1 MGVTDRYWRP
11 IEPGEAARVFGRPVE
26 IVKAHLR
33 WLFAVAHC
41 RWEGGEA
48 ILKRQPPMGRA
59 AGELRWQHR
68 LTNHL
73 ADAGIPAVRVRRM
86 VEMDGLWYE
95 IADVAQGDDV
105 YAGTDTWE
113 PFRSAAHAAEAG
125 AVLAR
130 LHDAAVDFVPA
141 RPQPQ
146 TGFVVQLDLVRM
158 EPADAVAELA
168 AARPAVADYLAGLD
182 WRPQVDRAYGD
193 AFRRLR
199 PVLPGLPR
207 TGLHGDWQTNNLFF
221 EGDRISGIID
231 FHQADHG
238 PSLLDLA
245 TAVERNCFFWN
256 RISEGED
263 DAYDLDHAAALL
275 GAYDE
280 RAPAVG
286 GGAGGVRRCAGLLPV
301 RVRHLVPRLL
311 LGRRGRPRE
320 GRLGVAH
327 VRARP
332 RRVVAHGRWT
342 RGPGR
347 DRACRASYSVG
358 RPVHST
364 AAGAPTAMNVMPPSP
379 AVICRDTD
387 GPTRT

>member
-113 PFRSAAHAAEAG
+113 PFHSAAHAAEAG

-141 RPQPQ
+141 RQQPQ

-168 AARPAVADYLAGLD
+168 AVRPAVAGYLAGLD
-182 WRPQVDRAYGD
+182 WRPQIDRAYGD

-256 RISEGED
+256 PISEGED
-263 DAYDLDHAAALL
+263 DAYDLDHAAELL
-275 GAYDE
+275 GAYDQLRPLSAAE
-280 RAPAVG
+280 RAALADVLACCQFEYG
-286 GGAGGVRRCAGLLPV
+286 ISFLDYYWGVEADREKADWAWHTFVLG
-301 RVRHLVPRLL
+301 HAEWWQSDA
-311 LGRRGRPRE
+311 GRRARAGIEHVVPPTALGAPSTQRPP
-320 GRLGVAH
+320 
-327 VRARP
+327 ARP
-332 RRVVAHGRWT
+332 PR
-342 RGPGR
+342 
-347 DRACRASYSVG
+347 
-358 RPVHST
+358 
-364 AAGAPTAMNVMPPSP
+364 
-379 AVICRDTD
+379 
-387 GPTRT
+387 